1 MTAADVTPLLD
12 DVRSDVVNA
21 VADAYIP
28 PQTPEEMWNLA
39 GLEETLERDF
49 ELKVPIRQWTEADK
63 ELDER
68 GLRGRILEALNA
80 AYAAKKASNGP
91 ALEHAEKVIT
101 LQILD
106 QFWREHLAAID
117 YLRQG
122 IHLRGYA
129 QKDPKQEYKREAFVM
144 FNEMLARFK
153 HSVISNLSRLRI
165 LSEAEVAAIEEAR
178 RAPRPMQFQHAEA
191 QSAAAESAALEESP
205 PQPASRPLP
214 AAPAAAEQP
223 ETFVREMPKVGRN
236 DPCPCGS
243 GKKYKQCHGRLA

>member
-1 MTAADVTPLLD
+1 MTAQDVTPLLD
-12 DVRSDVVNA
+12 DVRADVVNA

-28 PQTPEEMWNLA
+28 PQTPEEVWNLA

-49 ELKVPIRQWTEADK
+49 ELKEPVRAWVEADK
-63 ELDER
+63 QLDDK
-68 GLRGRILEALNA
+68 GIRGRVLESLAA
-80 AYAAKKASNGP
+80 AYARKKAGNEERLGQV
-91 ALEHAEKVIT
+91 EKVIT

-129 QKDPKQEYKREAFVM
+129 QKDPKQEYKREAFSM

-153 HSVISNLSRLRI
+153 HAVISNLARVRI
-165 LSEAEVAAIEEAR
+165 LTEAEVAAMEEAR
-178 RAPRPMQFQHAEA
+178 RAPRPMQAVHAEA
-191 QSAAAESAALEESP
+191 EAVAEVDGAATEP
-205 PQPASRPLP
+205 VPASRPLP
-214 AAPAAAEQP
+214 AAPPAPVQA

-243 GKKYKQCHGRLA
+243 GKKFKQCHGKLA